1 MNNYNYLNELY
12 NNLYRD
18 YPNRTVSTS
27 INLYSPTEGYMKGN
41 LFSNIYSEYKNY
53 TPQTLR
59 PKTEQERDLYE
70 LSTVAFAA
78 HELNLYLDIHP
89 EDTSLLQL
97 FKDYEEKC
105 KVLTEQYERKY
116 GPLSVSG
123 ITSSKDFNWVN
134 NWPWEGDNFE
144 IY

>member
-41 LFSNIYSEYKNY
+41 LFSNIYNEYKNY

-105 KVLTEQYERKY
+105 KALTEQYERKY

-123 ITSSKDFNWVN
+123 ITSSKEFNWVN
-134 NWPWEGDNFE
+134 NWPWEGYNV
-144 IY
+144 

>member
-12 NNLYRD
+12 NSLYRD
-18 YPNRTVSTS
+18 FPKRTISTS
-27 INLYSPTEGYMKGN
+27 VNLYSPTEGYMKGN

-53 TPQTLR
+53 TPQTLK

-70 LSTVAFAA
+70 LSKIAFAA

-105 KVLTEQYERKY
+105 KALTEQYERKY

-123 ITSSKDFNWVN
+123 ITSSKEFNWVN
-134 NWPWEGDNFE
+134 NWPWEGYNV
-144 IY
+144 

>member
-123 ITSSKDFNWVN
+123 ITSSKEFNWVN
-134 NWPWEGDNFE
+134 NWPWEGYND
-144 IY
+144 

>member
-1 MNNYNYLNELY
+1 MNNFNYLNELY

-105 KVLTEQYERKY
+105 KALTEQYERKY

-123 ITSSKDFNWVN
+123 ITSSKEFNWVN
-134 NWPWEGDNFE
+134 NWPWEGYNV
-144 IY
+144 

>member
-41 LFSNIYSEYKNY
+41 LFSNVYSEYKNY

-70 LSTVAFAA
+70 LSIVAFAA

-123 ITSSKDFNWVN
+123 ITSSKEFNWVN
-134 NWPWEGDNFE
+134 NWPWEGYNV
-144 IY
+144 

>member
-41 LFSNIYSEYKNY
+41 LFSNVYSEYKNY

-123 ITSSKDFNWVN
+123 ITSSKEFNWVN
-134 NWPWEGDNFE
+134 NWPWEGYNV
-144 IY
+144 

>member
-1 MNNYNYLNELY
+1 MNNYSYLNELY

-116 GPLSVSG
+116 GPQSVSG
-123 ITSSKDFNWVN
+123 ITSSKEFNWVN
-134 NWPWEGDNFE
+134 NWPWEGYNV
-144 IY
+144 

>member
-105 KVLTEQYERKY
+105 KALTEQYERKY

-123 ITSSKDFNWVN
+123 ITSSKEFNWVN
-134 NWPWEGDNFE
+134 NWPWEGYNV
-144 IY
+144 

>member
-70 LSTVAFAA
+70 LSTGAFAA

-105 KVLTEQYERKY
+105 KALTEQYERKY

-123 ITSSKDFNWVN
+123 ITSSKEFNWVN
-134 NWPWEGDNFE
+134 NWPWEGYNV
-144 IY
+144 

>member
-59 PKTEQERDLYE
+59 PKTEQEHDLYE

-105 KVLTEQYERKY
+105 KALTEQYERKY

-123 ITSSKDFNWVN
+123 ITSSKEFNWVN
-134 NWPWEGDNFE
+134 NWPWEGYNV
-144 IY
+144 

>member
-123 ITSSKDFNWVN
+123 ITSSKEFNWVN
-134 NWPWEGDNFE
+134 NWPWEGYNV
-144 IY
+144 

>member
-41 LFSNIYSEYKNY
+41 LFSNVYSEYKNY

-105 KVLTEQYERKY
+105 KALTEQYERKY

-123 ITSSKDFNWVN
+123 ITSSKEFNWVN
-134 NWPWEGDNFE
+134 NWPWEGYNV
-144 IY
+144 